1 MAVGNA
7 EALSLLGQV
16 KSNMDSG
23 IYRPLQEAAV
33 RALST
38 GPAWIEE
45 RNAIYRERQQ
55 IILRGL
61 QALGL
66 EARQPPASL
75 YVWSQIP
82 SGWAAEAFALAVL
95 EQTGVALA
103 PGSFFG
109 QRGEGYMR
117 LSVTTPAGRIQE
129 AMERLVRSWDRIL
142 DRKPGL

>member
-1 MAVGNA
+1 
-7 EALSLLGQV
+7 
-16 KSNMDSG
+16 MDSG

-38 GPAWIEE
+38 GRAWIEE
-45 RNAIYRERQQ
+45 RNAIYWARQQ
-55 IILRGL
+55 LILRGL

-66 EARQPPASL
+66 EALQACASL
-75 YVWSQIP
+75 YVWSRVP
-82 SGWAAEAFALAVL
+82 SGWVSEAFALAVL

-109 QRGEGYMR
+109 QRGEGYVR
-117 LSVTTPAGRIQE
+117 LSVTTPADRIQE
-129 AMERLVRSWDRIL
+129 AMERLVGSWDQIL